1 MDTSRL
7 SRFVALVAAALVVTM
22 GAAACG
28 GSKGDAA
35 NGPITVKE
43 GAIGD
48 DISFEMQYVADKDG
62 FFKKQGLKTEEVN
75 TSSGVS
81 ATQALISGDLDVVNA
96 GGSEILKAIGK
107 GAKLKIIAPDIE
119 TFPYLLVSQPSITS
133 PAQLKGKA
141 VGIST
146 VGSSSYYGVVSGLQA
161 LGVPKDSVSLRQV
174 GGESERLGAVASGSV
189 AATAIGAQLES
200 GVKKAHLNVLANLA
214 SDHIAYAQDYLVTTE
229 KFISDH
235 PGFVAKYRKG
245 LEQARAFL
253 FDPKNKDEVLKDLA
267 DLFQVDAGSPVPAD
281 AYAYTQQEK
290 GPYLFPEGLK
300 VSQKV
305 FDNTVKLTG
314 VDVGDRSLK
323 DLVADGVP
331 LTD

>member
-1 MDTSRL
+1 MGTSRL
-7 SRFVALVAAALVVTM
+7 SRFVTLLAAALVVTM
-22 GAAACG
+22 GTAACG
-28 GSKGDAA
+28 GSKGEAA
-35 NGPITVKE
+35 DGTITVRE

-62 FFKKQGLKTEEVN
+62 FFKKQGLKTEQVM

-119 TFPYLLVSQPSITS
+119 TFPYLLVSQASIKS
-133 PAQLKGKA
+133 ASQLKGKA
-141 VGIST
+141 VAIST
-146 VGSSSYYGVVSGLQA
+146 VGASSYYGVVSGLQA
-161 LGVPKDSVSLRQV
+161 LGIPKDSVSLRQV
-174 GGESERLGAVASGSV
+174 GGESERLGAVASGAV
-189 AATAIGAQLES
+189 AATAIGAQLKS
-200 GVKKAHLNVLANLA
+200 GVEKAHLNILANLA

-245 LEQARAFL
+245 LEQARAFM
-253 FDPKNKDEVLKDLA
+253 FDPKNKAEVLKDFA
-267 DLFQVDAGSPVPAD
+267 DLFQVDADSPIPED
-281 AYAYTQQEK
+281 AYEYTQQEK
-290 GPYLFPEGLK
+290 GPYLFPKGLK

-331 LTD
+331 LTA

>member
-1 MDTSRL
+1 M
-7 SRFVALVAAALVVTM
+7 
-22 GAAACG
+22 
-28 GSKGDAA
+28 
-35 NGPITVKE
+35 KE

-62 FFKKQGLKTEEVN
+62 FFKKQGLKTEQIT
-75 TSSGVS
+75 TSSGVT

-96 GGSEILKAIGK
+96 GGSEILKAIAK

-119 TFPYLLVSQPSITS
+119 TFPYLLVSGKAITT
-133 PAQLKGKA
+133 AQQLKGKA
-141 VGIST
+141 VGISQ
-146 VGSSSYYGVVSGLQA
+146 VGSSSYYGVVAGLQA

-174 GGESERLGAVASGSV
+174 GGESARLGAVSSGAV
-189 AATAIGAQLES
+189 AATAVGAQLKS
-200 GVKKAHLNVLANLA
+200 GVAKAHLNVLANLA

-235 PGFVAKYRKG
+235 PGFVTKYRKG
-245 LEQARAFL
+245 LERARAFL
-253 FDPKNKDEVLKDLA
+253 FDPKNKTEVLKDFK
-267 DLFQVDAGSPVPAD
+267 DLFQVDANSPVPED
-281 AYAYTQQEK
+281 AYEYTMQEK

-300 VSQKV
+300 VSKKV
-305 FDNTVKLTG
+305 FNNTVKLT
-314 VDVGDRSLK
+314 DVSIGDRPLS

>member
-7 SRFVALVAAALVVTM
+7 SRCVALLAAAIAVSM

-28 GSKGDAA
+28 GSKGESAS
-35 NGPITVKE
+35 GPITVKE

-62 FFKKQGLKTEEVN
+62 FFKKQGLKTEQVM
-75 TSSGVS
+75 TSSGVT
-81 ATQALISGDLDVVNA
+81 ATQALIAGDLDVVNA
-96 GGSEILKAIGK
+96 GGSEILKAISK

-119 TFPYLLVSQPSITS
+119 TFPYLLVSNKSITS
-133 PAQLKGKA
+133 PGQLKGKA
-141 VGIST
+141 VGISQ
-146 VGSSSYYGVVSGLQA
+146 VGSSSYFGVVAGLKA
-161 LGVPKDSVSLRQV
+161 LGVPQGSVSLRQV
-174 GGESERLGAVASGSV
+174 GGESARLGACASGAV
-189 AATAIGAQLES
+189 AATVVGAQLMS
-200 GVKKAHLNVLANLA
+200 GVKKAHLNVLSNLA
-214 SDHIAYAQDYLVTTE
+214 SDDIPYAQDYLVTTE

-253 FDPKNKDEVLKDLA
+253 FDPKNKAEVLKDFR
-267 DLFQVDAGSPVPAD
+267 DLFQVDAKSPVPQD
-281 AYAYTQQEK
+281 AYDYTQQEN

-300 VSQKV
+300 VSKKV
-305 FDNTVKLTG
+305 FDNTVKLSG
-314 VDVGDRSLK
+314 VSVNRPLS

-331 LTD
+331 LTA